1 MYTSTTYSRLRVYF
15 DYVYPPPTHTF
26 PFPPDFYNC
35 YLINRGGGDI
45 IKHSTLQEKAPVKY
59 SYCILCTVH
68 RGHLL
73 TMYASAYDVL
83 ISLKCCRLNANIE
96 LYIEQNHTPN
106 QLRHFKSQYLLNV
119 SRLCFAHMY
128 NCTYI
133 DCLIITTTKCW
144 TVVDNTVGPVFSL
157 YKTSNN

>member
-1 MYTSTTYSRLRVYF
+1 MYIQ
-15 DYVYPPPTHTF
+15 YVI
-26 PFPPDFYNC
+26 
-35 YLINRGGGDI
+35 L
-45 IKHSTLQEKAPVKY
+45 
-59 SYCILCTVH
+59 YCILCTVH

-144 TVVDNTVGPVFSL
+144 TVVDNTVLQGLFFLSIKLPIIKGSCKDRSLFLTIFKFTIVLPTFHVFYHL
-157 YKTSNN
+157 FQGKNIDTDYVYL

>member
-1 MYTSTTYSRLRVYF
+1 MYIQ
-15 DYVYPPPTHTF
+15 YVI
-26 PFPPDFYNC
+26 
-35 YLINRGGGDI
+35 L
-45 IKHSTLQEKAPVKY
+45 
-59 SYCILCTVH
+59 YCILCTVH

-83 ISLKCCRLNANIE
+83 ISLKCCRPNANIE

-144 TVVDNTVGPVFSL
+144 TVVDSTVGPVFSL
-157 YKTSNN
+157 YKTIKRVKKDRSLFFTIFKFTIVLPTFHVFYHLFQGKNIDTDYVYL